1 MARRD
6 SECGERVL
14 VLWFVPRT
22 GLECAMPDRSE
33 DLRREAARCREAAEH
48 STDPSSRDKLIRLA
62 DKFLELAKSA
72 KADFDPVL
80 EAVTHMAKEASEL
93 IVQQQQVQPPKKEE

>member
-1 MARRD
+1 
-6 SECGERVL
+6 
-14 VLWFVPRT
+14 
-22 GLECAMPDRSE
+22 MPDRSE
-33 DLRREAARCREAAEH
+33 DLRREAARCREAAGC

-93 IVQQQQVQPPKKEE
+93 VAQQQQQVQPPKKEE

>member
-1 MARRD
+1 
-6 SECGERVL
+6 
-14 VLWFVPRT
+14 
-22 GLECAMPDRSE
+22 MPDRSE
-33 DLRREAARCREAAEH
+33 DLRREAARCLDAAER

-80 EAVTHMAKEASEL
+80 EAVTHMAKEASDL
-93 IVQQQQVQPPKKEE
+93 VVQQQQQVQPPKKEE